1 MRSVPSRHPTPG
13 WGADMHRDHLESV
26 IFGLPNP
33 QLSEVVHER
42 YARLYL
48 EKLSQVRCRLT
59 IVRRWRVS
67 ARTARPRRNYLAG
80 GRTEHASFHSDGQ
93 VEKFV

>member
-48 EKLSQVRCRLT
+48 ESFSRFDVERYLHHWLCWQL
-59 IVRRWRVS
+59 IVFGKDS
-67 ARTARPRRNYLAG
+67 LA
-80 GRTEHASFHSDGQ
+80 
-93 VEKFV
+93 